1 MLEGILWFCLA
12 AVSSACIDAAAQQSD
27 EGYRKVVG
35 PCHMRFPKDHGAHPG
50 YRTEWWYYTGNL
62 QTARQRSFGFQ
73 LTIFRR
79 SIRAPGSGQVLPD
92 NASRWRTRQI
102 FFGHAAVTD
111 IDGKRH
117 IFSESIARG
126 ALGLSGVR
134 QSEDLTTVFLNK
146 WAIDIRPRVHR
157 LQAVNEDFSLDLE
170 LQPLKPPV
178 LHGEQ
183 GYSRKGDSRER
194 ASCYY
199 SFTRLQTAGSIRIG
213 EETFELT
220 GSSWMDH
227 EFSTASLQPGISG
240 WDWFSLQLND
250 GTDLMVYLLRQA
262 DGSFHPASSGTLVG
276 ADGHSI
282 HLEASDINVSVVETW
297 KSPLSNATY
306 PIAWALGIGR
316 HAIDLT
322 VRARLAEQE
331 MQTGTTSG
339 VTYWEGSV
347 AASGSAKGLPVQA
360 TGYVELTGYAGELE
374 VLR

>member
-1 MLEGILWFCLA
+1 MLEVILWFFLA
-12 AVSSACIDAAAQQSD
+12 AVSSSCIDAAAQQSD
-27 EGYRKVVG
+27 EGYRKVTG
-35 PCHMRFPKDHGAHPG
+35 PCHMRFPEDHGAHPG

-73 LTIFRR
+73 MTIFRR
-79 SIRAPGSGQVLPD
+79 SIRAPGSRQASPD
-92 NASRWRTRQI
+92 KASRWRTRQI

-111 IDGKRH
+111 IDGERH

-126 ALGLSGVR
+126 AMGLSGVR
-134 QSEDLTTVFLNK
+134 QSEDRTSVFLNK
-146 WAIDIRPRVHR
+146 WAIDIQADIHR
-157 LQAVNEDFSLDLE
+157 LQAVAADFSFDLDL
-170 LQPLKPPV
+170 QPVKPPV

-199 SFTRLQTAGSIRIG
+199 SFTRLQTTGSIRIG

-220 GSSWMDH
+220 GHSWMDH
-227 EFSTASLQPGISG
+227 EFSTASLQPGIVG

-276 ADGHSI
+276 AGGRSM
-282 HLEASDINVSVVETW
+282 HLEASDVKMSVVETW
-297 KSPLSNATY
+297 ESPLSNASY
-306 PIAWALGIGR
+306 PTAWTLGIDR

-322 VRARLAEQE
+322 IRARLADQE
-331 MQTGTTSG
+331 MQTGTTAG
-339 VTYWEGSV
+339 ITYWEGSV

-360 TGYVELTGYAGELE
+360 AGYVELTGYAHEME